1 MDDEKDQ
8 LLQHAAIQRAGT
20 KTSSA
25 LLLRMVQDQVI
36 RPAAFCFFSFEASC
50 TWVATIVGKLATQK
64 QGESCSAPRWGSSA
78 LSDADSEACPARIMK
93 PLLSALP
100 RSADKRHSRNMPGTP
115 PTD

>member
-36 RPAAFCFFSFEASC
+36 RPVAFCFFSFEASC
-50 TWVATIVGKLATQK
+50 TWAATSRKA
-64 QGESCSAPRWGSSA
+64 C
-78 LSDADSEACPARIMK
+78 DSEARRVLLCPALG
-93 PLLSALP
+93 LLSLV
-100 RSADKRHSRNMPGTP
+100 
-115 PTD
+115 